1 MKNLKRLCEGS
12 QLKEIVTTSGN
23 RYFHM
28 SDSSIGISKD
38 YFHYIYIV
46 KSFNTLSD
54 TVMPKNL
61 AYFYE
66 VMKRLELE
74 DRTLIYGKNF
84 KFAKIRETKDKSK
97 SKKSILKKYVV
108 KEVKNED
115 HANSMNMT
123 LVDYRKRLDK
133 AMRNYLSLLVYVK
146 SK

>member
-1 MKNLKRLCEGS
+1 
-12 QLKEIVTTSGN
+12 
-23 RYFHM
+23 
-28 SDSSIGISKD
+28 
-38 YFHYIYIV
+38 
-46 KSFNTLSD
+46 
-54 TVMPKNL
+54 MPKNL

-123 LVDYRKRLDK
+123 LVEYRKRLDK

>member
-12 QLKEIVTTSGN
+12 QLKEIVKTSGN

-38 YFHYIYIV
+38 YFHYIYII

-54 TVMPKNL
+54 TVMPRNL

-84 KFAKIRETKDKSK
+84 KFAKIRETIKVN
-97 SKKSILKKYVV
+97 LKRVF
-108 KEVKNED
+108 
-115 HANSMNMT
+115 
-123 LVDYRKRLDK
+123 
-133 AMRNYLSLLVYVK
+133 
-146 SK
+146 